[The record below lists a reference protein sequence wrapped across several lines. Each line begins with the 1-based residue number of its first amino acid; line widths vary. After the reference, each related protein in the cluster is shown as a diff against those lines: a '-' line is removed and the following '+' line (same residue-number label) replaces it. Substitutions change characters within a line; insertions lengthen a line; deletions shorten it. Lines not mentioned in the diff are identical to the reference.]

1 MLIWPTPKP
10 AVLTAITIL
19 AEAFGEYAF
28 VSAKLPA
35 NQRPERFVRVTRMG
49 GGQDNIVTDTARI
62 LIECFAK
69 DVGQVEAMC
78 ATATAA
84 MRNASG
90 TTVTTTSGDVFV
102 RYWDNDNIVDY
113 PHPDLIDF
121 ERWQVTGDLSV
132 KT

>member
-19 AEAFGEYAF
+19 TEAFGQYAF

-35 NQRPERFVRVTRMG
+35 GQRPDRFVRVSRSG

-69 DVGQVEAMC
+69 DVGQAEAMC
-78 ATATAA
+78 GTTVAA
-84 MRNASG
+84 LRNASG
-90 TTVTTTSGDVFV
+90 TTITTTAGDVFV
-102 RYWDNDNIVDY
+102 RFWDNDNIVDY
-113 PHPDLIDF
+113 PHPDLIEW
-121 ERWQVTGDLSV
+121 ERWQVSGDLSL